1 MNAESRTRERA
12 EANAAFHFIATK
24 AEMNGGKA
32 TADILTVLLI
42 TGIESHFIS
51 FKEIEVV

>member
-1 MNAESRTRERA
+1 MKDELQGGLKGA

-32 TADILTVLLI
+32 TADILTVR
-42 TGIESHFIS
+42 S
-51 FKEIEVV
+51 